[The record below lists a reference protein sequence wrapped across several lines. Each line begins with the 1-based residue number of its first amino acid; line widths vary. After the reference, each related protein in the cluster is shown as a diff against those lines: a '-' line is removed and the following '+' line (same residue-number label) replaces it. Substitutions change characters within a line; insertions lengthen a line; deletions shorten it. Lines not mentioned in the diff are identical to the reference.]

1 MRFDETSEEE
11 LEDRRGLS
19 LSTGVWNASTPE
31 PAFARASSSED
42 VLGSTMTLLSFLW
55 GGLLVS
61 TLMKSKLQ

>member
-1 MRFDETSEEE
+1 MRLDETPEEE

-19 LSTGVWNASTPE
+19 LSTGVWNASIPE
-31 PAFARASSSED
+31 PTLARASSLED

-55 GGLLVS
+55 RGLLVS

>member
-1 MRFDETSEEE
+1 MRLDETPEEE

-19 LSTGVWNASTPE
+19 LSTGVWNASIPE
-31 PAFARASSSED
+31 PAFARALSLED

-61 TLMKSKLQ
+61 TLMISKLQ